1 MKKGFTLIELMIV
14 IAIIAIIAAVAIPSL
29 IKSRIA
35 AYEGAA
41 ASSLKT
47 FNGQMANFRKK
58 MYAGFGRTYPRGSG
72 GTNGGKYCGLYY
84 EINNAGER
92 VVLIGA
98 AEANADLRANGDTAK
113 AVDGAGE

>member
-47 FNGQMANFRKK
+47 FNGQMVNFRNK
-58 MYAGFGRTYPRGSG
+58 MDASR
-72 GTNGGKYCGLYY
+72 
-84 EINNAGER
+84 
-92 VVLIGA
+92 
-98 AEANADLRANGDTAK
+98 
-113 AVDGAGE
+113 